1 MTTTYT
7 SIARTIEN
15 SHIGRTDLFLYP
27 IPKRRKLKS
36 RLYIIDGRNAFT
48 IANKAIKTNI
58 ATKTILSLEIKF

>member
-7 SIARTIEN
+7 IIARTIEN

-48 IANKAIKTNI
+48 IPNKTIKTNI
-58 ATKTILSLEIKF
+58 AT